1 MKRLIT
7 LIILVFLA
15 ANIYAADPESKSER
29 NAISRKKASQI
40 VSMYIKPEMTD
51 FEKVLILH
59 EYISDRVNY
68 GKFNNKTDAYTALIH
83 NQSDCVGFARGLNE
97 LLNAAGLKS
106 FVVVRKKGHLWL
118 KVMLHGKY
126 YNIDPTWTAVKSKW
140 PPYSWFLLSDA
151 QNIDSDKGIDHI
163 LDSGE
168 KYESSDEEFI
178 FNSRDIINKK
188 IIRREDRIRLI
199 GTVKLPKGESAPE
212 GGITGDINGNRFC
225 IPEGKNS
232 VFFITHINRDSKS
245 PYLCMRI
252 KNDPNDNFIKQSYY
266 SKDST
271 TTGIHNAAPFDPSL
285 DDITGLSLQLMKK
298 SKFISGIVSLPDTA
312 PAPLKGCYVSIELCS
327 ANGKERIKYTDRVF
341 IPAGKKSAEFRIDI
355 NDKDSDMN
363 YYLYYYS
370 SNIADMGF
378 SKSAYLTKSGMS
390 SLSKE
395 KLLFKISEIKNALIL
410 KAVK

>member
-1 MKRLIT
+1 MNK
-7 LIILVFLA
+7 IILLILFTLSTA
-15 ANIYAADPESKSER
+15 TISAADPESKSER
-29 NAISRKKASQI
+29 NAISRKKASHI
-40 VSMYIKPEMTD
+40 VSMYIKSEMTD

-97 LLNAAGLKS
+97 LFNAAGLKS

-140 PPYSWFLLSDA
+140 PPYGWFLLSDA

-168 KYESSDEEFI
+168 KYESADEEFI
-178 FNSRDIINKK
+178 FDSRDIVNKK
-188 IIRREDRIRLI
+188 LIRREDRIRLF
-199 GTVKLPKGESAPE
+199 GTLKLPIGQSAPE
-212 GGITGDINGNRFC
+212 GGIIGDINGNRFC

-232 VFFITHINRDSKS
+232 VFFITHLNRDSKS
-245 PYLCMRI
+245 PYICLRI
-252 KNDPNDNFIKQSYY
+252 NHDPNTNFIKQSYY

-271 TTGIHNAAPFDPSL
+271 IAEIHNAETIDLNS
-285 DDITGLSLQLMKK
+285 DDITGLSLQIKAK
-298 SKFISGIVSLPDTA
+298 SKFISGAFTLPENIPA
-312 PAPLKGCYVSIELCS
+312 PAKGCYVSIELCS
-327 ANGKERIKYTDRVF
+327 TADKERIKYTDRVF
-341 IPAGKKSAEFRIDI
+341 IPVGKNSAEFRIDI
-355 NDKDSDMN
+355 NDKDSNLN

-378 SKSAYLTKSGMS
+378 SKSAYLTKNGMS
-390 SLSKE
+390 SVSKE
-395 KLLFKISEIKNALIL
+395 KLMFKISDIKNAVIL
-410 KAVK
+410 KPVK

>member
-1 MKRLIT
+1 MNRIITPLILA
-7 LIILVFLA
+7 LIA
-15 ANIYAADPESKSER
+15 ANIYAADPESKYER

-68 GKFNNKTDAYTALIH
+68 SKFNNKTDAYTALIH

-126 YNIDPTWTAVKSKW
+126 YNIDPTWSAVKSKW
-140 PPYSWFLLSDA
+140 PPYNWFLLSDA

-168 KYESSDEEFI
+168 KYESADEEFI

-245 PYLCMRI
+245 PYVCMRI
-252 KNDPNDNFIKQSYY
+252 KDDPNDNFIKQSYY

-271 TTGIHNAAPFDPSL
+271 TTGIHNAAPFDLSL

-312 PAPLKGCYVSIELCS
+312 FSPLKGCYISIELCS
-327 ANGKERIKYTDRVF
+327 ANSKERIKYTDRVF

-355 NDKDSDMN
+355 NDKDSDLN

-390 SLSKE
+390 SVSEE
-395 KLLFKISEIKNALIL
+395 KLLFKISDIKTAVTL
-410 KAVK
+410 KAIK